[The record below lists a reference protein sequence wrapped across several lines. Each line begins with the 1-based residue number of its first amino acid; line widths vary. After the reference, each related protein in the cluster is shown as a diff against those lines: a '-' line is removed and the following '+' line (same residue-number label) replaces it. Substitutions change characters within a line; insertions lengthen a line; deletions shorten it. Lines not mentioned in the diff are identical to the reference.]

1 LEDFKDTKF
10 KNDFIYDKWPMETA
24 LAFDEHYARS
34 LGEVFDPE
42 NDVHL
47 KLACGK
53 MYT

>member
-1 LEDFKDTKF
+1 
-10 KNDFIYDKWPMETA
+10 META

-53 MYT
+53 MYTQLENYLSS